1 MENTGRGKGY
11 STLFLIAIDV
21 TGLLD
26 RLLGSD
32 GSNSVGNQFGQDVH
46 AWGVRGEDDVAA
58 FFDHCRLRDVDLLA
72 SRKDMEEKA
81 AKAIIRNVRQRF
93 MRGGAGLEDESESDK
108 AKRWWEEFG
117 EEFLKLFGIVEVQ
130 QVGAQGEGA
139 GAGAGAG
146 AGESV
151 ASLVTGGET
160 TTLTVSRATLDIAMQ
175 QLALSGEGNDAVTSA
190 ELEVFASVG
199 MDPPLTFQELFP
211 YSGKVSALYNFGVWN
226 AVTSGRAEEL
236 KVHCSILEANENGV
250 FRDWMRIVS
259 RS

>member
-1 MENTGRGKGY
+1 MEKRGSG
-11 STLFLIAIDV
+11 SPTLFLIAINV

-32 GSNSVGNQFGQDVH
+32 GSNSVDNQFSQDVH
-46 AWGVRGEDDVAA
+46 AWGVSGEDVAA
-58 FFDHCRLRDVDLLA
+58 FFKHNKARDIDLLA
-72 SRKDMEEKA
+72 SRKDIEEKA
-81 AKAIIRNVRQRF
+81 VEAMIKNFRQKV

-108 AKRWWEEFG
+108 AKRWWEKFG

-130 QVGAQGEGA
+130 QLGAQGE

-199 MDPPLTFQELFP
+199 MDPPLTSEELFP
-211 YSGKVSALYNFGVWN
+211 YSHKKSPLTRFGVYN

-250 FRDWMRIVS
+250 CKEWMRIVS

>member
-1 MENTGRGKGY
+1 MEKRGSG
-11 STLFLIAIDV
+11 SPTLFLIAINV

-32 GSNSVGNQFGQDVH
+32 GSNSVGNQFGQDENV
-46 AWGVRGEDDVAA
+46 WGVRGEDDVAA
-58 FFDHCRLRDVDLLA
+58 FFKHNKARDIDLLA
-72 SRKDMEEKA
+72 SRKDIEEKA
-81 AKAIIRNVRQRF
+81 VEAMIKNFRQKV

-108 AKRWWEEFG
+108 AKRWWEKFG

-130 QVGAQGEGA
+130 QLGAQREGA

>member
-1 MENTGRGKGY
+1 
-11 STLFLIAIDV
+11 
-21 TGLLD
+21 
-26 RLLGSD
+26 
-32 GSNSVGNQFGQDVH
+32 
-46 AWGVRGEDDVAA
+46 
-58 FFDHCRLRDVDLLA
+58 
-72 SRKDMEEKA
+72 MEEKD

-108 AKRWWEEFG
+108 AKRWWEKFG

-130 QVGAQGEGA
+130 QLGAQGE

>member
-1 MENTGRGKGY
+1 MEKRGSG
-11 STLFLIAIDV
+11 SPTLFLIAINV

-32 GSNSVGNQFGQDVH
+32 GSNSVDNQFSQDVH
-46 AWGVRGEDDVAA
+46 AWGVSGEDVAA
-58 FFDHCRLRDVDLLA
+58 FFKHNKARDIDLLA
-72 SRKDMEEKA
+72 SRMDIEGKA
-81 AKAIIRNVRQRF
+81 VEAANANLLQRF
-93 MRGGAGLEDESESDK
+93 RRAAPEDESDSDK
-108 AKRWWEEFG
+108 AKRWWEKFG

-130 QVGAQGEGA
+130 QLGAQGEGA

-151 ASLVTGGET
+151 ASPVTGGET
-160 TTLTVSRATLDIAMQ
+160 VTRTVSRATLDIAMQ
-175 QLALSGEGNDAVTSA
+175 QLALSGEGNDAVSSA

-199 MDPPLTFQELFP
+199 MNPTLTSEELFP
-211 YSGKVSALYNFGVWN
+211 YSHKKSPLTRFGVYN

-250 FRDWMRIVS
+250 CKEWMRIVS